1 MAVAEAR
8 SVAVADNALLSH
20 TVNCNNLQQLR
31 KHGAQVHHAGAAWL
45 PYTLLDQL
53 LAALRTA
60 VDDGGAASNGTHAAL
75 RTHLQQLDATLKQY
89 LATAERQS
97 HALQA
102 AKN

>member
-1 MAVAEAR
+1 MCCDE
-8 SVAVADNALLSH
+8 
-20 TVNCNNLQQLR
+20 LQQLR
-31 KHGAQVHHAGAAWL
+31 KHGARVHHAGAAWL

-60 VDDGGAASNGTHAAL
+60 VDDGATATHGTRAAL
-75 RTHLQQLDATLKQY
+75 QAHLQQLDAALKQY

-102 AKN
+102 AAN